1 MKMVRWIALLAL
13 AAVAFAALPA
23 GAQASGSGTQ
33 LRATLHG
40 SAAFPGAD
48 GKARFR
54 DRGGEQELEV
64 EVEDA
69 NRLAGTR
76 LRALGR
82 RKQVGTLRINR
93 FGIGLAQPEQ
103 RPGRHGARGQGR
115 HQGARSHRGRHAGRL
130 RQLLGTRR
138 RYRGRAAPG
147 PGPAPVAY
155 PAGGD

>member
-23 GAQASGSGTQ
+23 GAQAAGSGTE

-40 SAAFPGAD
+40 SAAFPRAD

-54 DRGGEQELEV
+54 DRGGQQELEV

-76 LRALGR
+76 LRVFVGG
-82 RKQVGTLRINR
+82 KQV
-93 FGIGLAQPEQ
+93 
-103 RPGRHGARGQGR
+103 ARCGSTGSAT
-115 HQGARSHRGRHAGRL
+115 ARS
-130 RQLLGTRR
+130 T
-138 RYRGRAAPG
+138 
-147 PGPAPVAY
+147 
-155 PAGGD
+155 

>member
-23 GAQASGSGTQ
+23 GAQAAGSGTE

-69 NRLAGTR
+69 NRLAGAR
-76 LRALGR
+76 LRVFVGG
-82 RKQVGTLRINR
+82 KQVGTLRINR
-93 FGIGLAQPEQ
+93 FGNGSLNLNSD
-103 RPGRHGARGQGR
+103 RGDNVP
-115 HQGARSHRGRHAGRL
+115 AVNAGTTVRI
-130 RQLLGTRR
+130 RT
-138 RYRGRAAPG
+138 
-147 PGPAPVAY
+147 
-155 PAGGD
+155 AGGTLVVSGRF

>member
-1 MKMVRWIALLAL
+1 MKVVRWIALLAL

-54 DRGGEQELEV
+54 DRGGEEELEV

-69 NRLAGTR
+69 NRLAGT
-76 LRALGR
+76 GC
-82 RKQVGTLRINR
+82 
-93 FGIGLAQPEQ
+93 
-103 RPGRHGARGQGR
+103 
-115 HQGARSHRGRHAGRL
+115 ARSP
-130 RQLLGTRR
+130 
-138 RYRGRAAPG
+138 AASRSARCG
-147 PGPAPVAY
+147 STGSAT
-155 PAGGD
+155 DRST

>member
-1 MKMVRWIALLAL
+1 MIG
-13 AAVAFAALPA
+13 PA
-23 GAQASGSGTQ
+23 GAHAAGSGTE

-76 LRALGR
+76 LRVFVGGR
-82 RKQVGTLRINR
+82 QVGTLRINR
-93 FGIGLAQPEQ
+93 FGNGSLNLNSD
-103 RPGRHGARGQGR
+103 RGDNVP
-115 HQGARSHRGRHAGRL
+115 AVTAGTTVRV
-130 RQLLGTRR
+130 RT
-138 RYRGRAAPG
+138 
-147 PGPAPVAY
+147 
-155 PAGGD
+155 AGGTLVVSGSF

>member
-54 DRGGEQELEV
+54 DLGGEQELEV

-76 LRALGR
+76 LRALAGG
-82 RKQVGTLRINR
+82 KQVGTLRINR
-93 FGIGLAQPEQ
+93 FGIGSLNLNSD
-103 RPGRHGARGQGR
+103 QGDTVP
-115 HQGARSHRGRHAGRL
+115 AVKA
-130 RQLLGTRR
+130 GTRVR
-138 RYRGRAAPG
+138 VRT
-147 PGPAPVAY
+147 
-155 PAGGD
+155 AGGTLVVSGSF

>member
-54 DRGGEQELEV
+54 HRGGEQELEV

-76 LRALGR
+76 LRALAGG
-82 RKQVGTLRINR
+82 KQVGTLRINR
-93 FGIGLAQPEQ
+93 FGIGSLNLNSD
-103 RPGRHGARGQGR
+103 QGDTVP
-115 HQGARSHRGRHAGRL
+115 AVKAGTTVHVR
-130 RQLLGTRR
+130 T
-138 RYRGRAAPG
+138 
-147 PGPAPVAY
+147 
-155 PAGGD
+155 AGGTLVVSGSF

>member
-54 DRGGEQELEV
+54 DRGGEEELEV

-76 LRALGR
+76 LRALAGG
-82 RKQVGTLRINR
+82 KQVGTLRINR
-93 FGIGLAQPEQ
+93 FGIGSLNLNSD
-103 RPGRHGARGQGR
+103 QGDTVP
-115 HQGARSHRGRHAGRL
+115 AVKA
-130 RQLLGTRR
+130 GTRVR
-138 RYRGRAAPG
+138 VRT
-147 PGPAPVAY
+147 
-155 PAGGD
+155 AGGTLVVSGSF

>member
-23 GAQASGSGTQ
+23 GAQAAGSGTQ

-76 LRALGR
+76 LRALAGG
-82 RKQVGTLRINR
+82 KQVGTLRINR
-93 FGIGLAQPEQ
+93 FGIGSLNLNSD
-103 RPGRHGARGQGR
+103 QGDTVP
-115 HQGARSHRGRHAGRL
+115 AVKAGTTVRV
-130 RQLLGTRR
+130 RT
-138 RYRGRAAPG
+138 
-147 PGPAPVAY
+147 
-155 PAGGD
+155 AGGTLVVSGSF